1 MNLKLNDK
9 VKGLE
14 TSLQDEQLKAKQL
27 QAAMEEIQFCN
38 EELTV
43 NKVDKDNKCESF
55 HINFQFCGSRLKI
68 QAEEMIEKRTIIG
81 DGLAPGA
88 QTGMI
93 LSCKQSLVISPIY
106 YILNRAQEIT
116 GS

>member
-55 HINFQFCGSRLKI
+55 HINFQICFRLKI

-88 QTGMI
+88 QPGMI
-93 LSCKQSLVISPIY
+93 LLCKQRLVITTK
-106 YILNRAQEIT
+106 LFFLRAQEIT